1 MAGKR
6 PIDIKRDSAIALQ
19 VGGDDKSAA
28 KEMLSTRDALYV
40 IKESGVFKI
49 RLADDIDPGRTNSDI
64 PNLSQQVL
72 TEGYDSE
79 IVARILM
86 TAKTL
91 FDERNAS
98 VNPFVAD
105 LFEHSIVLTRQ
116 VLELDTMTQALSKD
130 ISAKSAVLEARA
142 PARNAFALPSVPDL
156 ETKLHGI
163 LFKADKAKDQMIG
176 LARLHFMPEA
186 TGKVA
191 LDVLERAIE
200 GTLAAEPQ
208 MVAAW
213 KEEWNYFGLVRNMR
227 NVCEHP
233 NKNYMIS
240 LSDFSMLPT
249 GEINPPL
256 VEIQHPTTPI
266 RTLPTTEFLVF
277 VRNAVL
283 EHAESII
290 VLLRL
295 AYLLKANPFAE
306 RVGEFQEDQRRHR
319 HVRYYRAIEHNGEWR
334 ILG

>member
-1 MAGKR
+1 MASKR
-6 PIDIKRDSAIALQ
+6 PIDSKRDAAITLQ

-28 KEMLSTRDALYV
+28 KEFLSTRDALYV

-49 RLADDIDPGRTNSDI
+49 RLADDIDPGRTNPDI

-72 TEGYDSE
+72 TEGYDNE
-79 IVARILM
+79 IVARILL

-91 FDERNAS
+91 FDERNAT

-105 LFEHSIVLTRQ
+105 LLEHGIVLTRQ
-116 VLELDTMTQALSKD
+116 VLELDAMTQALSKE
-130 ISAKSAVLEARA
+130 INEKIAVLEAKA

-163 LFKADKAKDQMIG
+163 LFKADKAKDAIIG

-191 LDVLERAIE
+191 LDELERAIE
-200 GTLAAEPQ
+200 GTLAAQPQ

-233 NKNYMIS
+233 KNNYKLS

-256 VEIQHPTTPI
+256 VEIQHPATPI
-266 RTLPTTEFLVF
+266 RALPATEFLAF
-277 VRNAVL
+277 VRNSAL
-283 EHAESII
+283 EHAEAII
-290 VLLRL
+290 VFLRL